1 MPGPPVARMVSTF
14 GCCIRYCE
22 SVTLGCS
29 IQPIMS
35 FGAPALTAS
44 SSIMRAVST
53 VHFLARGC
61 GEKIMPLRVFRA
73 SRVLKMVVDVGLVVG
88 IMPAITPMGSPTF
101 IMPFSGSSS
110 STPQVLVFL
119 YLL

>member
-1 MPGPPVARMVSTF
+1 
-14 GCCIRYCE
+14 
-22 SVTLGCS
+22 
-29 IQPIMS
+29 
-35 FGAPALTAS
+35 
-44 SSIMRAVST
+44 
-53 VHFLARGC
+53 
-61 GEKIMPLRVFRA
+61 
-73 SRVLKMVVDVGLVVG
+73 MVVDVGLVVG